1 MKIELQ
7 YTKSFVKSVRK
18 IPPNQQIKLA
28 KLLGVLEIQPY
39 SPLLHTKPLTGK
51 LTGFYSFR
59 ITREYRVIFQFIES
73 MIIKLI
79 DIAHRKDIYR

>member
-7 YTKSFVKSVRK
+7 YTKGFVKSIKK
-18 IPPNQQIKLA
+18 IPPNQRIKLA
-28 KLLGVLEIQPY
+28 RLLEVLEIQTY

-73 MIIKLI
+73 TIIKLVNV
-79 DIAHRKDIYR
+79 AHRKDIYR